1 MGFWPRKGA
10 VAARTALLRD
20 QLDALK
26 AAHAAG
32 LIDDATFASK
42 QQALSAAALA
52 LIDTPEAAV
61 AQTSK
66 LAFTT
71 AVFLTLAIPLATLY
85 LYDEIGTPNALGFQG
100 PSTGAVTTPSGEA
113 ATNNAPDL
121 AKAAETLAAK
131 MKERP
136 DDGEGWALLARTYR
150 AIERFPEANEAV
162 VRGIAEALGCGT
174 TAVCTIEPDFAI
186 TMIVHAASGAV
197 HTAVNHS
204 IGSRAGL
211 TSWLSA
217 VFARADWQPEALVV
231 IGSAGNFEAILPGL
245 QDALSVPVFT
255 PEEADLALARGA
267 ALVSVR
273 SGESSLSEP
282 YYFGDVPRPDEW
294 AGQDYGWDPTFDA
307 FEEAFLR
314 PAAAPVA
321 PAAPVAVA
329 ARHRSSGSSRW
340 QHVSSSPVLPLTMLA
355 VGSTAFVASVSMAV
369 TLQFLPGR
377 GPTSV
382 TKSPRPAAAEQSVA
396 PAQPP
401 VHVAPAAEPSAEVSA
416 PVEAPLS
423 DAPIVEPQVAP
434 VVEPEPA
441 APEALPAPDALPS
454 ATDVPPAEIPSNSVA
469 VAVPTEA
476 PAAPAPQAPAPADA
490 APPAEPAA
498 PPQ

>member
-1 MGFWPRKGA
+1 MDAVLGLAMTPSSIGLVLVEGNDVDGFTMDHDA
-10 VAARTALLRD
+10 VE
-20 QLDALK
+20 
-26 AAHAAG
+26 
-32 LIDDATFASK
+32 IMNSDDAT
-42 QQALSAAALA
+42 AAVLRSEALA
-52 LIDTPEAAV
+52 ATRGLRLKSIGLTWSDDADAEASMLMQSLSESGFDNV
-61 AQTSK
+61 
-66 LAFTT
+66 
-71 AVFLTLAIPLATLY
+71 IP
-85 LYDEIGTPNALGFQG
+85 
-100 PSTGAVTTPSGEA
+100 V
-113 ATNNAPDL
+113 
-121 AKAAETLAAK
+121 
-131 MKERP
+131 
-136 DDGEGWALLARTYR
+136 
-150 AIERFPEANEAV
+150 RFPEANEAV

-174 TAVCTIEPDFAI
+174 TAVCTIEPEFAI

>member
-1 MGFWPRKGA
+1 MDAVLGLAMTPSSIGLVLVEGNDVDGFTMDHDA
-10 VAARTALLRD
+10 VE
-20 QLDALK
+20 
-26 AAHAAG
+26 
-32 LIDDATFASK
+32 IMNSDDAT
-42 QQALSAAALA
+42 AAVLRSEALA
-52 LIDTPEAAV
+52 ATRGLRLKSIGLTWSDDADAEASMLMQSLSESGFDNV
-61 AQTSK
+61 
-66 LAFTT
+66 
-71 AVFLTLAIPLATLY
+71 IP
-85 LYDEIGTPNALGFQG
+85 
-100 PSTGAVTTPSGEA
+100 V
-113 ATNNAPDL
+113 
-121 AKAAETLAAK
+121 
-131 MKERP
+131 
-136 DDGEGWALLARTYR
+136 
-150 AIERFPEANEAV
+150 RFPEANEAV

-174 TAVCTIEPDFAI
+174 TAVCTIEPEFAI

-321 PAAPVAVA
+321 VAVA